1 MEDFLMTMK
10 VLRRF
15 FQTASTR
22 SNNMN
27 NIIVQLYM
35 GSSTSGLSSGKLAF
49 PDRGTLFEFFLL
61 LCFPYTPLE
70 VLGSKE
76 KENNLEWW
84 RARLP
89 KPYLKIVTQ
98 QSSNKVLTLWNPRKV
113 SNPAWSITWKWR
125 NQDIIKCKS
134 WIQVYRDHV
143 EFGSVI
149 CNDVIL
155 AKVNIL
161 NNTIN

>member
-1 MEDFLMTMK
+1 MVEGVVHSGEQNVISTVNWFGLYMEDFLMTMK

-76 KENNLEWW
+76 KENNLEW
-84 RARLP
+84 
-89 KPYLKIVTQ
+89 
-98 QSSNKVLTLWNPRKV
+98 
-113 SNPAWSITWKWR
+113 
-125 NQDIIKCKS
+125 
-134 WIQVYRDHV
+134 
-143 EFGSVI
+143 
-149 CNDVIL
+149 
-155 AKVNIL
+155 
-161 NNTIN
+161 